1 MGSESP
7 DVWPRTAEIS
17 FGNTEVT
24 RHEFY
29 ECFEH
34 DSNESDSIFDAVS
47 RLPGRAICVFRIGF
61 KTVNDHIEFLNKFS
75 AKESVVIS
83 GKEDR
88 MLPRWNGIKTGIVN
102 VDMEIHKSIP
112 SYITFGSY
120 KEPIMEAPGDR
131 PDWWRANATVDAD
144 KFPELAQWPTTS
156 TVVVLD
162 GAPEDPISKPDGT
175 ESSSDTDADAED
187 TNCVGSSV
195 ASKLVKKKKMK
206 QTREFRDQQKQSKKR
221 SRTASSCG
229 SGEVAEE
236 IESGV
241 AQMVELGSPTRE
253 VPVSIPGVDINSFP
267 ALSGGNDVPPA
278 PISPG
283 VPSIPSTTDQMDNEV
298 VEEMDATEVVSFS
311 NPDEDI
317 SFSGGS
323 IQPGQRPLDSQEASH
338 MHTNLGP
345 RQHGT
350 AILVRH
356 GLSAK
361 NILFEPEGRLIAM
374 EVKGLAF
381 VCIYAPSGD
390 QNKSYRDSF
399 LRQTIPAY
407 VAQYKAPA
415 IILGD
420 FNAVDEIDDR

>member
-17 FGNTEVT
+17 FSNTEVT

-83 GKEDR
+83 GKEVKIRVRDR
-88 MLPRWNGIKTGIVN
+88 SVNLVRVRIQHFKFDDDLSLLNKRLREYGVISRIFWDTYQDRSLPRWNGIKTGIVN

-120 KEPIMEAPGDR
+120 KEPIMVSYAGQMHTCRMCDSPTHVLANCPKQPLRTTVRKPQETGPIGGGQMPIAP
-131 PDWWRANATVDAD
+131 TVDAD
-144 KFPELAQWPTTS
+144 TFPELAQRPTTS

-187 TNCVGSSV
+187 TNCV
-195 ASKLVKKKKMK
+195 A
-206 QTREFRDQQKQSKKR
+206 D
-221 SRTASSCG
+221 
-229 SGEVAEE
+229 E

-241 AQMVELGSPTRE
+241 AQLVELGSPTRE

-278 PISPG
+278 TISPG
-283 VPSIPSTTDQMDNEV
+283 VPSIPSTIDQMDNEV
-298 VEEMDATEVVSFS
+298 VEEMDATEVVSIS
-311 NPDEDI
+311 IPDEDI

-323 IQPGQRPLDSQEASH
+323 IQPGQRPLDSQKASH
-338 MHTNLGP
+338 VSETQESLGVP
-345 RQHGT
+345 LGT
-350 AILVRH
+350 PSTPVEDKTL
-356 GLSAK
+356 K
-361 NILFEPEGRLIAM
+361 AM
-374 EVKGLAF
+374 EAVRRKKAHDNKTQ
-381 VCIYAPSGD
+381 PS
-390 QNKSYRDSF
+390 KPKFKY
-399 LRQTIPAY
+399 
-407 VAQYKAPA
+407 
-415 IILGD
+415 
-420 FNAVDEIDDR
+420 